1 MTVTKTKMSASYK
14 AIFILSIFMVFFIL
28 YADVTSDSTFSSG
41 LSMSIWGYTALL
53 MYLRRNAGLVS
64 FYKWLLWFDA
74 IVVSV
79 VIAFLVFSDI
89 DFGFSYGEGL
99 VLSSVVIS
107 IHYGLYRYF
116 SNLVQTLVKN

>member
-28 YADVTSDSTFSSG
+28 LAGVATNSKTSG
-41 LSMSIWGYTALL
+41 LSMSIWGYTAWL

-64 FYKWLLWFDA
+64 FYKLLLWFDA

-89 DFGFSYGEGL
+89 DFGFSYGEGVVSL
-99 VLSSVVIS
+99 VSSVVIS

-116 SNLVQTLVKN
+116 SNRTF